1 MQVSSVIGNSQ
12 LRCFFFVLSQRQPH
26 YDNDILQIC
35 KKDYAV
41 DFFLE
46 RKSHP
51 YDKLP
56 ERRERQTDED
66 NRECNDDDEEEEEEE
81 ECL

>member
-1 MQVSSVIGNSQ
+1 M
-12 LRCFFFVLSQRQPH
+12 
-26 YDNDILQIC
+26 
-35 KKDYAV
+35 

-66 NRECNDDDEEEEEEE
+66 NRECNDDDDEEEEEE

>member
-1 MQVSSVIGNSQ
+1 MFLCRPILVASS
-12 LRCFFFVLSQRQPH
+12 LSNN
-26 YDNDILQIC
+26 DNDILQIC

-66 NRECNDDDEEEEEEE
+66 NRECNDDDDEEEEEE